1 MQAFLK
7 HPFDLSLQL
16 EANNVGPGK
25 QNEINWI
32 FPKLSKMKKMHGIR
46 ACPVGLSATFSVCV
60 FYLSLEKIL

>member
-16 EANNVGPGK
+16 ETNNVGPGK

-32 FPKLSKMKKMHGIR
+32 FPKLSKMKK
-46 ACPVGLSATFSVCV
+46 CVVLEPVQWDYLRLFQFVC
-60 FYLSLEKIL
+60 FIYL